1 MVKFPTFRQAPVW
14 SGWYQGS
21 SLETEI
27 YGIQKL
33 LRLLDGNIV
42 NM

>member
-1 MVKFPTFRQAPVW
+1 MIKSPTFRQTPVW

-33 LRLLDGNIV
+33 VKLPDGNIV